1 MPRARARL
9 ADAAWPGRAPL
20 EERLA
25 AADRAAAPGVDDG
38 GVPPEPLVVPRLDA
52 PEAAPAAALPPVAG
66 VVAPGALVVDDE
78 EGTDTDGTVPAGVCT
93 LGVVI
98 DGVGGAGAGAG
109 TLTGGGAGTWTGG
122 GVGAGGVGTGTVTGG
137 VGTGGT
143 GTCAGG
149 NDGVGGV
156 GSGTV
161 AAPAGSPENKSERAI
176 EVPTRAPPSHQ
187 RRRCMPSPYF
197 RCRGGLPRAQEPKRR
212 AIAAARRRRA
222 AAQPAMST

>member
-78 EGTDTDGTVPAGVCT
+78 EGTDADGTVPAGVCT
-93 LGVVI
+93 LGVVT
-98 DGVGGAGAGAG
+98 DGVDGGGAGAGAG
-109 TLTGGGAGTWTGG
+109 TRTGGGAGTWTGG
-122 GVGAGGVGTGTVTGG
+122 GAGAGGVGTVTGG
-137 VGTGGT
+137 VGTGGRGGT
-143 GTCAGG
+143 GTC
-149 NDGVGGV
+149 DGVGGV

-161 AAPAGSPENKSERAI
+161 AAPAGSPENESERAI
-176 EVPTRAPPSHQ
+176 EVATRATPSHQ

-197 RCRGGLPRAQEPKRR
+197 RCRGSFPRAPEAKRR
-212 AIAAARRRRA
+212 WIAAARRRRA